1 VFPLLLAPMAAKIDW
16 RRINSAFF
24 QNMKNGNNV

>member
-1 VFPLLLAPMAAKIDW
+1 MAAKIDW